1 MYLLKKFYEIE
12 SNPVI
17 DEVKYYTK
25 RGCMPIHTV
34 IKNITAIPNDG
45 KQQMY
50 IIRVPQTNVSR
61 ITTNSINDG
70 LANMINLLIH
80 NPTHL

>member
-50 IIRVPQTNVSR
+50 IIRVPKTNVSKT
-61 ITTNSINDG
+61 IQIASMMSSQI
-70 LANMINLLIH
+70 
-80 NPTHL
+80 